1 MNLSKFVP
9 FFQSIVIELTSSSDE
24 SNKFRLKNYKKWVK
38 LLEEAIAEEDIEI
51 ESADDIDELSIPD
64 KMKIKMHEIFND
76 GSINGKKV
84 EPTETHHTDKLS
96 HQAISLKP
104 KYKLQDFYG
113 FGETTSRKFQEAN
126 GINAEDLLDDWRAY
140 IADSPENEIIM
151 LSKRPRPASFTKQ
164 AWELLS
170 EDKQHEKAY
179 MALWK
184 DLEAKSRYLH
194 LLNYHQLIGVKH
206 YFNIMKKIPRSEMMK
221 IEKVLKKAL
230 NIMNPELVLTICGS
244 YRRGRAESGDID
256 CLITHPK
263 ITTSDNVVL
272 LGNIVKGLTNCGF
285 LVDHLT
291 ENGGTKYM
299 GLCKIAE
306 TPRRIDIRIIPWDSY
321 PYAILYF
328 TGSKNNNTDMR
339 IVAKKKGYK
348 LNEYGMESILDHS
361 MVKCN
366 TEEDIYEY
374 LGMKYLTPTER
385 DY

>member
-9 FFQSIVIELTSSSDE
+9 FFQSIVIELTSSSDD

-151 LSKRPRPASFTKQ
+151 LSKRPRPSTITKQ
-164 AWELLS
+164 AWDQLS
-170 EDKQHEKAY
+170 DEKRNE
-179 MALWK
+179 K
-184 DLEAKSRYLH
+184 DYKE
-194 LLNYHQLIGVKH
+194 
-206 YFNIMKKIPRSEMMK
+206 
-221 IEKVLKKAL
+221 
-230 NIMNPELVLTICGS
+230 
-244 YRRGRAESGDID
+244 
-256 CLITHPK
+256 
-263 ITTSDNVVL
+263 
-272 LGNIVKGLTNCGF
+272 
-285 LVDHLT
+285 
-291 ENGGTKYM
+291 
-299 GLCKIAE
+299 IA
-306 TPRRIDIRIIPWDSY
+306 
-321 PYAILYF
+321 
-328 TGSKNNNTDMR
+328 
-339 IVAKKKGYK
+339 
-348 LNEYGMESILDHS
+348 
-361 MVKCN
+361 
-366 TEEDIYEY
+366 
-374 LGMKYLTPTER
+374 
-385 DY
+385 